1 MAFKVITF
9 FIFIFIFV
17 GCYNITE
24 PPFSDFRND
33 KILYLSNQN
42 GIFNVFR
49 LDPSGHPLQLTY
61 SQLDVLD
68 IEFSPDGEQILY
80 VEGVN
85 THIVDING
93 QNDYILL
100 NNNAFLQ
107 KYLPTGN
114 RIAYSLLVEGHTLA
128 YVINIDGSGNE
139 LLSSNS
145 VRDYCFSG
153 DETITILSEKN
164 IETYKEYL
172 IVQNNLNESRD
183 ILLSSEEHIYISNLQ
198 LYENDSK
205 IFFELDFEYCTI
217 NLDGTNFIK
226 FTSFQKDYA
235 SLFCPETKQLLF
247 VAPSISGNWHIFS
260 SEMDGSNFKD
270 LTPEGYEEITP
281 HFTKDGSNIIFA
293 STLKSTRNYD
303 IYIMDN
309 NGANRTKITETPWI
323 EWQPII
329 Y

>member
-9 FIFIFIFV
+9 FIFILILG
-17 GCYNITE
+17 GCHTSTE
-24 PPFSDFRND
+24 PPFNEFRSE

-49 LDPSGHPLQLTY
+49 LDSSGHPVQLTN
-61 SQLDVLD
+61 SQSDVLD
-68 IEFSPDGEQILY
+68 IEFSPNGEQIFY

-85 THIVDING
+85 THIMDING

-107 KYLPTGN
+107 KFLPTGN
-114 RIAYSLLVEGHTLA
+114 RIAYSLLDEGQTLA

-139 LLSSNS
+139 PLSSSS
-145 VRDYCFSG
+145 VRDYCFSNN
-153 DETITILSEKN
+153 ESITILSEKN
-164 IETYKEYL
+164 IETYKDYL

-183 ILLSSEEHIYISNLQ
+183 TLLSSEENIYITNLQ

-226 FTSFQKDYA
+226 FTSFQKDYS

-247 VAPSISGNWHIFS
+247 VAPSINGNWHIFS

-281 HFTKDGSNIIFA
+281 HFTNDGSNIIFS
-293 STLKSTRNYD
+293 STPKNTRRND

-309 NGANRTKITETPWI
+309 NGANRTKITDTPWI
-323 EWQPII
+323 EWQPKI